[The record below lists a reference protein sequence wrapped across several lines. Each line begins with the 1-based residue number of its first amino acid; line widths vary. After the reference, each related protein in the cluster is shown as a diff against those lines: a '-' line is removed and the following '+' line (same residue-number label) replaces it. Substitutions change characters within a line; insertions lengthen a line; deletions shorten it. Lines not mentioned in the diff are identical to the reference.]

1 MSEGNRSRS
10 RLLPSLLGLL
20 ILLSGLA
27 LLAGGIKLAS
37 LGGSLYYLL
46 AGIGL
51 ALSGLLLLL
60 GKRAALGLYALVL
73 FASTVWALWEV
84 GLDWWQLVPRLAL
97 WFVFGLLLWLPW
109 FRRPLLAD
117 GPAPLGTAALGVAV
131 VLAGAAA
138 VGSQFTNPGQIVG
151 RIDRDSGMTS
161 TAPAMPD
168 GDWQAYGRTEFG
180 DRYSPLKQITPANV
194 GQLEEAWRIRT
205 GDLPTADDPLELTNE
220 NTPLKVNGMLY
231 ACTAH
236 SKVLA
241 LDPDTGAEIWRFD
254 PQIQS
259 PVGFKGFAHMTC
271 RGVSYYDE
279 EQYARSDVGA
289 PPAALSEAG
298 KAVAASCPRRL
309 FLPTADARLIAIN
322 ADNGKV
328 CEDFGVKGAVDL
340 TAGIG
345 PFTPGGYYST
355 SPAAVTRNLVIIGGH
370 VTDNESTNEPSGVI
384 RAFDVHDGKLVWNWD
399 SGNPDETEP
408 LAPGKFYTRNSPN
421 MWSLASVD
429 EKLGQVYLPL
439 GNQMPDQWGGNRT
452 PGAEKFSAG
461 LVALDLNT
469 GKLRWNYQFTHHDL
483 WDMDVGSQP
492 TLLDLKTADGVKPAL
507 IAPTKQGSLYVLDRR
522 DGTPIVPIREVPAP
536 QGAVEGDHTAPTQAR
551 SDLNLLRPPLTERD
565 MWGSSPFDQMLC
577 RIQFRSL
584 RYEGQYTPPSEQGS
598 LIYPGNVG
606 VFNWGGVAVDPVFSE
621 RASPLPFAGP
631 KRFHAPPVALADL
644 PPIRGVILSHDHYD
658 HLDRAAIKAL
668 VPLVELFLAPLGV
681 GDRLL
686 AWGVPPGKVRQLDWW
701 QGIEAGGLRLTATPA
716 QHFSGRGLHDGNRT
730 LWCSWVIESAEL
742 KLFFSGDSGYF
753 DGFAE
758 IGRRYGPFDLTML
771 ETGAYNEHW
780 PYVHMHPQQTLQAH
794 RDLGGRWLL
803 PIHNGTF
810 DLAMHAWYE
819 PFERIL
825 ELATEHGVRVST
837 PMMGERID
845 LQAPHAGRRWWRE
858 VVDSETQVQGYG
870 CCRS

>member
-1 MSEGNRSRS
+1 MSEGNHSRS

-109 FRRPLLAD
+109 FRRPLLAE

-408 LAPGKFYTRNSPN
+408 WPPASSIPATRRTCGRWP
-421 MWSLASVD
+421 AST
-429 EKLGQVYLPL
+429 
-439 GNQMPDQWGGNRT
+439 R
-452 PGAEKFSAG
+452 S
-461 LVALDLNT
+461 
-469 GKLRWNYQFTHHDL
+469 
-483 WDMDVGSQP
+483 S
-492 TLLDLKTADGVKPAL
+492 
-507 IAPTKQGSLYVLDRR
+507 
-522 DGTPIVPIREVPAP
+522 
-536 QGAVEGDHTAPTQAR
+536 AR
-551 SDLNLLRPPLTERD
+551 ST
-565 MWGSSPFDQMLC
+565 C
-577 RIQFRSL
+577 RWATRCPTS
-584 RYEGQYTPPSEQGS
+584 GAAT
-598 LIYPGNVG
+598 
-606 VFNWGGVAVDPVFSE
+606 
-621 RASPLPFAGP
+621 
-631 KRFHAPPVALADL
+631 APPV
-644 PPIRGVILSHDHYD
+644 PRSS
-658 HLDRAAIKAL
+658 
-668 VPLVELFLAPLGV
+668 AP
-681 GDRLL
+681 
-686 AWGVPPGKVRQLDWW
+686 AW
-701 QGIEAGGLRLTATPA
+701 
-716 QHFSGRGLHDGNRT
+716 
-730 LWCSWVIESAEL
+730 
-742 KLFFSGDSGYF
+742 
-753 DGFAE
+753 
-758 IGRRYGPFDLTML
+758 
-771 ETGAYNEHW
+771 W
-780 PYVHMHPQQTLQAH
+780 P
-794 RDLGGRWLL
+794 
-803 PIHNGTF
+803 
-810 DLAMHAWYE
+810 
-819 PFERIL
+819 
-825 ELATEHGVRVST
+825 ST
-837 PMMGERID
+837 
-845 LQAPHAGRRWWRE
+845 
-858 VVDSETQVQGYG
+858 
-870 CCRS
+870 